1 MTNIEQTGKN
11 VDEATQLAL
20 EQMGVTED
28 EVDVEILEEGSRG
41 FLGLGQAPA
50 RVRVT
55 LKEAKP
61 VTRGR
66 RAAGPK
72 RRAKPSAEAP
82 SEEAQVA
89 VQEAVAPAEPVPEPS
104 EDLVK
109 QAAEIS
115 QEVLQRILEDMGDGA
130 KAVVRSASDS
140 QVVLD
145 IVGGDTAVLIG
156 RHGQTINAM
165 QYLVGI
171 ATNKRLQEKVRVI
184 LDAEGYRGRR
194 EEALRNQTLYLAR
207 RVKETGQ
214 EAVLEPL
221 EANERRIV
229 HLILADDSN
238 VYTYSEGEEP
248 ERRVVIS
255 PRK

>member
-1 MTNIEQTGKN
+1 MTSIEQTGK
-11 VDEATQLAL
+11 DIEEATQLAL
-20 EQMGVTED
+20 EQLGVTEE

-55 LKEAKP
+55 VKEAKP
-61 VTRGR
+61 AAPVRRVTR
-66 RAAGPK
+66 
-72 RRAKPSAEAP
+72 RRAKPLAEAAP
-82 SEEAQVA
+82 EPAQVA
-89 VQEAVAPAEPVPEPS
+89 EPEPVAPPQPTPEAP

-115 QEVLQRILEDMGDGA
+115 QEMLQRILESVGDGA
-130 KAVVRSASDS
+130 KAVVKSTSDG
-140 QVVLD
+140 QVVLEM
-145 IVGGDTAVLIG
+145 VGGDTAILIG
-156 RHGQTINAM
+156 KHGQTINAL

-171 ATNKRLQEKVRVI
+171 ATNKRLPDKVRVV
-184 LDAEGYRGRR
+184 LDAEGYRRRR
-194 EEALRNQTLYLAR
+194 EEALSNQTLYLAR
-207 RVKETGQ
+207 KVKETGQ

-229 HLILADDSN
+229 HLVLADDPE
-238 VYTYSEGEEP
+238 VYTYSEGDDP
-248 ERRVVIS
+248 LRRVVIS